1 MYVGILT
8 EDNQVCV
15 ANISIHKNFKVNKD
29 TLQLEAIEST
39 EVGTS
44 RVWKDGKVK
53 GFEYADGE
61 YFEQTGTEDLYAKK
75 YKTMLKLW
83 IFNHTL

>member
-15 ANISIHKNFKVNKD
+15 ANISIHKNFKVNKE

-39 EVGTS
+39 ELGT
-44 RVWKDGKVK
+44 
-53 GFEYADGE
+53 
-61 YFEQTGTEDLYAKK
+61 
-75 YKTMLKLW
+75 
-83 IFNHTL
+83 